1 MKRFSAILATAALAT
16 VVTARAAEPVRIVFQ
31 GGRAIPIE
39 ALELKGA
46 NFVVTAAQEGGP
58 AVGQSVPTNTADH
71 VYGDKPEGINKG
83 IGFLL
88 TGEPVKALGLL
99 EPIVAS
105 QKVTGPVP
113 GNFWV
118 ETARATILSY
128 ADMGNA
134 AKAEDLA
141 KALADAT
148 PEAGPD
154 PVLAL
159 ARVLLLPASTKLDAK
174 TAAFD
179 ELINDNSPTDI
190 AAYASYFKG
199 QALQKGKKDF
209 DALQAW
215 SGVTCLYPTGGN
227 VLNGAAEL
235 ASSQYLFN
243 QKRREEA
250 VALLE
255 AAVRDARNSP
265 VADEAKKRLESMK

>member
-1 MKRFSAILATAALAT
+1 MKRLTAALATVAMAT
-16 VVTARAAEPVRIVFQ
+16 VVTARAAEAVRIIFQ

-46 NFVVTAAQEGGP
+46 NFVVTAAQDGLT
-58 AVGQSVPTNTADH
+58 VGQSVPTNTADH
-71 VYGDKPEGINKG
+71 VFGDKPDAINKG

-88 TGEPVKALGLL
+88 TGEPVKALSAL

-105 QKVTGPVP
+105 HKVTGPVP

-118 ETARATILSY
+118 EAARAAVLSY
-128 ADMGNA
+128 AEMGNA

-141 KALADAT
+141 KVLADAT

-154 PVLAL
+154 PALGL
-159 ARVLLLPASTKLDAK
+159 ARALLMSASTKLDARV
-174 TAAFD
+174 AAFD
-179 ELINDNSPTDI
+179 EFVNDASPADI

-199 QALQKGKKDF
+199 QYLQKGKRDA

-215 SGVTCLYPTGGN
+215 SVVTCLYPTGGN
-227 VLNGAAEL
+227 ILNGAAEL

-243 QKRREEA
+243 QKRRDEA
-250 VALLE
+250 VVLLE
-255 AAVRDARNSP
+255 AAARDARNSP
-265 VADEAKKRLESMK
+265 VADEAKKRLETMK

>member
-1 MKRFSAILATAALAT
+1 MKRFTAALATVALAT
-16 VVTARAAEPVRIVFQ
+16 VVTARAAEPVRIIFQ

-46 NFVVTAAQEGGP
+46 NFVVTAAQDGLT
-58 AVGQSVPTNTADH
+58 VGQSVPSNTADH
-71 VYGDKPEGINKG
+71 VFGDKPEGINKG

-88 TGEPVKALGLL
+88 TGEPVKALGAL
-99 EPIVAS
+99 EPIVTAH
-105 QKVTGPVP
+105 KVTGPVP

-118 ETARATILSY
+118 ETARAAILAY

-148 PEAGPD
+148 PESGPD
-154 PVLAL
+154 PVLGL
-159 ARVLLLPASTKLDAK
+159 ARALLMSASTKLDARV
-174 TAAFD
+174 AAFD
-179 ELINDNSPTDI
+179 EFINDNSPTDI

-199 QALQKGKKDF
+199 QYLQKGKQ
-209 DALQAW
+209 DARALEAW
-215 SGVTCLYPTGGN
+215 SVVTCLYPTGGN
-227 VLNGAAEL
+227 ILNGAAEL

-243 QKRREEA
+243 HKRRDEA
-250 VALLE
+250 VVLLE
-255 AAVRDARNSP
+255 AAARDARNSP